1 MKNLPDIRVIIPAF
15 NEENAIGK
23 VIDEIPKAWVTEIVV
38 VDNNSRDKTFEIA
51 TKLGATALFE
61 PQKGYGMA
69 CLTAMNHIAN
79 SATKPDIIVFLD
91 GDHSDYPEELPLL
104 VQPIIDQKADM
115 VIGSRALGNKQK
127 GSMTLQQIFG
137 NWLAT
142 RLMKYLYK
150 VKYTDLGP
158 FRAVRYSSLLEIG
171 MRDTNY
177 GWTVE
182 MQIKA
187 AKLNLKIMEI
197 PVNYRKRIGVSKV
210 SGTVKGTLMAGYKII
225 FTIFKYR

>member
-1 MKNLPDIRVIIPAF
+1 VNSKPDIRVIIPAF

-23 VIDEIPKAWVTEIVV
+23 VIEEIPKDWVTEIIV
-38 VDNNSRDKTFEIA
+38 VDNNSKDRTFDIA
-51 TKLGATALFE
+51 VNSGATALFE
-61 PQKGYGMA
+61 SRKGYGRA
-69 CLTAMNHIAN
+69 CLTGLAHIAN
-79 SATKPDIIVFLD
+79 TAYKPDIVVFLD
-91 GDHSDYPEELPLL
+91 GDHSDYPVELPLL
-104 VQPIIDQKADM
+104 VQPIIDEKADI
-115 VIGSRALGNKQK
+115 VIGSRALGSRQK
-127 GSMTLQQIFG
+127 GSMTLQQVFG

-142 RLMKYLYK
+142 HLMRFLYK
-150 VKYTDLGP
+150 VHYTDLGP
-158 FRAVRYSSLLEIG
+158 FRAIRYSSLLEIK
-171 MRDTNY
+171 MQDTNY

-187 AKLNLKIMEI
+187 AKLKLKIMEI